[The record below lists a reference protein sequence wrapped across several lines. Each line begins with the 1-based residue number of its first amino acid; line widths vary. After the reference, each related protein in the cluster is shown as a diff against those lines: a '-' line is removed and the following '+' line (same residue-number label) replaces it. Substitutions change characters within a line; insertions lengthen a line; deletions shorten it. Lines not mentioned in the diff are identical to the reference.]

1 MLLVLAPAQL
11 GQQVRGKRV
20 LDKRA
25 ERRPTFCK
33 VVGRNSQQRLRA
45 APRSVSPLD
54 ASGSM
59 LVGPGLAGKT

>member
-1 MLLVLAPAQL
+1 VPAQL

-25 ERRPTFCK
+25 AQRPIFCK
-33 VVGRNSQQRLRA
+33 VVARSSQQRLPA
-45 APRSVSPLD
+45 EPPSVPPLD

>member
-1 MLLVLAPAQL
+1 MFLVPVPVQL
-11 GQQVRGKRV
+11 RQQVRDKRV

-33 VVGRNSQQRLRA
+33 VVERSSQQRPPA
-45 APRSVSPLD
+45 APPSVPPLD